1 MHFGNDPK
9 PGDNRTR
16 PIFVENDEYVVN
28 RNASRKF
35 KPLLDTLN
43 FVVEPRF
50 DNGDTAHSAID
61 EAIAM
66 NFLSEMGMQE
76 GGAIEEFKP
85 SGALLRSFGLAGPP
99 MLKTSGVTEKG
110 KLRPDI
116 STAKMAGFMEGMDRL
131 GNLHGIRDNL
141 DRAREMENEKMNRKR
156 LMGDIEMMGDS
167 LIDTDDKYLMDKTE
181 FDYLASVPDSDKMGQ
196 QARMFELDRE
206 LAQMKADD
214 MRKNELMK
222 DIQLLGDVE
231 VPEMP
236 NFQDFPEASYRDG
249 EFIPESLPRVI
260 SLGQEN
266 ELLDIAKQSMA
277 KQKEMENLSS
287 LLSSN
292 IISQMSENI
301 PEQEIRRSSE
311 SPIDNISYSLGYQ
324 KGGIIEDKRD
334 RKGGYSLGVKDYY
347 AQALGEF
354 EKMGDFVGG
363 ATGSNRRNILEA
375 AQEAGAIMETQEALD
390 ALKLIAN
397 RHQQGTMGVMAN
409 PRKGYQYGGQTTT
422 DYYQT
427 YGQQFSDADE
437 QQKFEEL
444 YGTFD
449 PTEFLQQRGELA
461 EAGQSALLRGLT
473 QSTQQAAKSGLNIGA
488 GQTPNYM
495 TDAYKAY
502 ESGTQNIL
510 NQQLQQQEADAL
522 AYLAEADL
530 GGADMEENPTMTSEQ
545 SSLPQFNTVPT
556 EYVGGNIM
564 VNLTQYK
571 WDSEA
576 GEYVEGVG

>member
-1 MHFGNDPK
+1 PK

-236 NFQDFPEASYRDG
+236 NFQDFSEASYQ
-249 EFIPESLPRVI
+249 ESLPRAI

-277 KQKEMENLSS
+277 KQKEM
-287 LLSSN
+287 
-292 IISQMSENI
+292 
-301 PEQEIRRSSE
+301 
-311 SPIDNISYSLGYQ
+311 
-324 KGGIIEDKRD
+324 
-334 RKGGYSLGVKDYY
+334 
-347 AQALGEF
+347 
-354 EKMGDFVGG
+354 
-363 ATGSNRRNILEA
+363 
-375 AQEAGAIMETQEALD
+375 
-390 ALKLIAN
+390 
-397 RHQQGTMGVMAN
+397 
-409 PRKGYQYGGQTTT
+409 
-422 DYYQT
+422 
-427 YGQQFSDADE
+427 
-437 QQKFEEL
+437 
-444 YGTFD
+444 
-449 PTEFLQQRGELA
+449 
-461 EAGQSALLRGLT
+461 
-473 QSTQQAAKSGLNIGA
+473 
-488 GQTPNYM
+488 
-495 TDAYKAY
+495 
-502 ESGTQNIL
+502 
-510 NQQLQQQEADAL
+510 
-522 AYLAEADL
+522 
-530 GGADMEENPTMTSEQ
+530 
-545 SSLPQFNTVPT
+545 
-556 EYVGGNIM
+556 
-564 VNLTQYK
+564 
-571 WDSEA
+571 
-576 GEYVEGVG
+576 